1 MCERL
6 CFILFVYIYSAIR
19 SVCPI
24 TLVPLWAP
32 QKARLA
38 ELEPRAVQL
47 QKGVESL
54 TKIKAEL
61 ELATE
66 TASKKCADEV
76 AFRRSEAA
84 SAKAE
89 AAEARQARD
98 KAEVAFRTVC
108 LDHDQVIHNILLFCK
123 YVS

>member
-1 MCERL
+1 MTKSH
-6 CFILFVYIYSAIR
+6 LFCGR
-19 SVCPI
+19 FK
-24 TLVPLWAP
+24 
-32 QKARLA
+32 KARLA

-47 QKGVESL
+47 QTGVESL

-66 TASKKCADEV
+66 TASKKCADEL
-76 AFRRSEAA
+76 AARRNEATSA
-84 SAKAE
+84 SAE

-108 LDHDQVIHNILLFCK
+108 LERDQVNSQLILFCLN
-123 YVS
+123 